1 MRFAV
6 VISDD
11 AELDIIDIYDYIRE
25 RDSLANARRVLDA
38 IETACQGGSTLPE
51 PGNVPKELRAVGIT
65 EFRELHSGPY
75 RVIYRIF
82 GRRVV
87 VYCVVAGR
95 RDMES
100 LLRRRLLR

>member
-6 VISDD
+6 FISED
-11 AELDIIDIYDYIRE
+11 AERDTIDIYDHISR
-25 RDSLANARRVLDA
+25 RDSTANARRVLDA
-38 IETACQGGSTLPE
+38 IDTACRGLSMSPE
-51 PGNVPKELRAVGIT
+51 RGNVPKELRAIGIS

-75 RVIYRIF
+75 RAIYRTF

-87 VYCVVAGR
+87 VYCVVDGR

>member
-6 VISDD
+6 FISDD

-25 RDSLANARRVLDA
+25 RDSRANARRVLEA
-38 IETACQGGSTLPE
+38 IEAACQGLSTLPE
-51 PGNVPKELRAVGIT
+51 RGNVPKELRAVGIT

-87 VYCVVAGR
+87 VYCVVDGR